1 MENTNN
7 NDLEQYEAELDSDDP
22 TTLRRLLQDYKQE
35 NMELHATIEGMS
47 LHAACRKEETTQM
60 RLELERKSTTELGLR
75 IDVAEWKSRLQKA
88 TDELFEAQNVHIPN
102 LERQNSRLQRQ
113 TYQQASLREEERV
126 RNVTVQA
133 TILAK
138 RDEAMRQS
146 QNLTGEL
153 QNLRDSHTQELQELK
168 AQLSK
173 YKTAL
178 GGVKELAAAHDYAKV
193 VSFMEMNNL

>member
-22 TTLRRLLQDYKQE
+22 ATLRRLLQEYKQE

-47 LHAACRKEETTQM
+47 QHAACRKEETTQM
-60 RLELERKSTTELGLR
+60 RLELEEKSTTELGLR

-133 TILAK
+133 TISAK
-138 RDEAMRQS
+138 RDEAMLQS
-146 QNLTGEL
+146 QNLTVEL
-153 QNLRDSHTQELQELK
+153 QNVRDSHIQELQELN

-173 YKTAL
+173 HKTAL
-178 GGVKELAAAHDYAKV
+178 GGVKEIAAANDYAKV